1 MKTIVFAGGS
11 SLLAQS
17 WIREEQ
23 PEYNFILGV
32 HKREPDQNKGRN
44 VTLAYE
50 NPEELAKQFKLLKA
64 DIVLNCIGLT
74 NVEAC
79 EKDEK
84 QAAYTNVE
92 IAQNIAQASKLSK
105 VKLIHISTDHLFD
118 GAKAFASEQEKK
130 VPVNAYGRTK
140 SQGEDIVLNTHPDS
154 LVIRTNF
161 FGWGPSYKPSFS
173 DQILNSLERNTP
185 IQLFDD
191 VYYTPVSVASLR
203 ECILAL
209 VEKKAIGIYNVT
221 SSERITKYEFGCQLA
236 DSFGYSKNLI
246 EPISI
251 ESIPGLTQRPK
262 DMSLS
267 NHKLS
272 VFLSKPIPS
281 LKEQIVALK
290 EEEKKNQERLV
301 IPYGRQ
307 DVSQEDIDAVVNV
320 LRSDFI
326 TQGPVIQQFE

>member
-1 MKTIVFAGGS
+1 MKTVVFAGGS

-32 HKREPDQNKGRN
+32 HKREPDENKCRN
-44 VTLAYE
+44 IFLAYQ
-50 NPEELAKQFKLLKA
+50 NPEELAKQFQQLKA
-64 DIVLNCIGLT
+64 DIVVNCIGLT

-79 EKDEK
+79 QEDEK
-84 QAAYTNVE
+84 LAAYTNIE
-92 IAQNIAQASKLSK
+92 IAKNIAQASKISK
-105 VKLIHISTDHLFD
+105 VKLVHISTDHLFD
-118 GAKAFASEQEKK
+118 GELPYASELEKK

-140 SQGEDIVLNTHPDS
+140 SQGEDVVLNNNPDA

-173 DQILNSLERNTP
+173 DKILSSLARNTP

-191 VYYTPVSVASLR
+191 VYYTPVSVVSLR
-203 ECILAL
+203 EHILAL
-209 VEKKAIGIYNVT
+209 VKKSATGIYNVT
-221 SSERITKYEFGCQLA
+221 SNERITKYEFGCLLA
-236 DSFGYSKNLI
+236 DAFGYSKNLI

-251 ESIPGLTQRPK
+251 KSKPGLTKRPK

-272 VFLSKPIPS
+272 VFLSKSISS
-281 LKEQIVALK
+281 LK
-290 EEEKKNQERLV
+290 
-301 IPYGRQ
+301 
-307 DVSQEDIDAVVNV
+307 
-320 LRSDFI
+320 
-326 TQGPVIQQFE
+326 